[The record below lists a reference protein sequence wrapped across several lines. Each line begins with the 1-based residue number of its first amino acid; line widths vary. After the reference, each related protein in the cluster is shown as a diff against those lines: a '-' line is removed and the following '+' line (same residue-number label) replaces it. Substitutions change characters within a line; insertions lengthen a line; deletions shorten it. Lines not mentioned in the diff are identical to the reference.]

1 MKRVTI
7 VSPSGDKIDVTPDQ
21 VDYLLSVGYKLD
33 SGKTVKPKVKAPK
46 EVIENGNI

>member
-21 VDYLLSVGYKLD
+21 VDYLLSIGYKRE
-33 SGKTVKPKVKAPK
+33 GEPVKPKVKAPK